1 MEWDGYL
8 RFVLALAFV
17 IGLIALFAALA
28 RRAGWGFP
36 TAAIKRADGR
46 RLKVVEV
53 SPLDGRRRLILV
65 RRDDTEHLLM
75 VGPTSE
81 LVIETGIQAPATPE
95 FSQVLADA
103 TPTALDKGETP
114 K

>member
-1 MEWDGYL
+1 MEWEGYL
-8 RFVLALAFV
+8 RFVLALTFV

-36 TAAIKRADGR
+36 TAAIKRSDGR

-65 RRDDTEHLLM
+65 RRDDTEHLLL

-81 LVIETGIQAPATPE
+81 LVVETGIQAPVTPE
-95 FSQVLADA
+95 FSQVLANT
-103 TPTALDKGETP
+103 TPAALDKGETP